1 MLYGVMLTARAKE
14 RVYILIK
21 LGEEMDTE
29 DAMRGMNVRTFRI
42 EEPMTGKDL
51 FELDN
56 GEYIYY
62 INYYGHSKRIDRVHI
77 RRHEI
82 YEFNDDEDA
91 LLWFRLNY

>member
-1 MLYGVMLTARAKE
+1 
-14 RVYILIK
+14 
-21 LGEEMDTE
+21 
-29 DAMRGMNVRTFRI
+29 MNVRTFRI

-62 INYYGHSKRIDRVHI
+62 ANYCGRHKRIDRVHI

-82 YEFNDDEDA
+82 YEFNDG
-91 LLWFRLNY
+91 